1 MVLLVYKPS
10 NFITFNDLQD
20 TCSITGQPFYLNHV
34 GFQQT
39 DSFPGHLA
47 PQFWLVSTQLILS
60 IVIRPLYFRWPP
72 DNLLL
77 SQPSSTQHHSNIR
90 VYLQSTDSRRKF
102 EYHGKGI
109 CQLVLPEFAL
119 SQEVTGSNSNQQAQ
133 KKPETIFQDFQPF
146 AIACVRGFELSP
158 FPLNPH
164 RKEVSA
170 TVFSLVTGK
179 SQVFTI
185 IFFFQFFSQI

>member
-39 DSFPGHLA
+39 YSFPGHLA
-47 PQFWLVSTQLILS
+47 PQFWLVSTPLILS
-60 IVIRPLYFRWPP
+60 IVIRHLYFRWPP

-146 AIACVRGFELSP
+146 AIACVRGCCVP
-158 FPLNPH
+158 VA
-164 RKEVSA
+164 RV
-170 TVFSLVTGK
+170 
-179 SQVFTI
+179 
-185 IFFFQFFSQI
+185 

>member
-1 MVLLVYKPS
+1 MLLIYKPS

-39 DSFPGHLA
+39 YSFPGHLA

-77 SQPSSTQHHSNIR
+77 SQPSSTQHHNNIKI
-90 VYLQSTDSRRKF
+90 YTIHWLLRKVWVSWKRHF
-102 EYHGKGI
+102 PADFTQI
-109 CQLVLPEFAL
+109 FL
-119 SQEVTGSNSNQQAQ
+119 VTGSH
-133 KKPETIFQDFQPF
+133 
-146 AIACVRGFELSP
+146 RFELKLTSTKKAGNHWFFKVSSLSSKRALEDSNPRP
-158 FPLNPH
+158 FGP
-164 RKEVSA
+164 
-170 TVFSLVTGK
+170 
-179 SQVFTI
+179 
-185 IFFFQFFSQI
+185 

>member
-1 MVLLVYKPS
+1 MLLIYKPS

-77 SQPSSTQHHSNIR
+77 SQSSSTQHHNNIR
-90 VYLQSTDSRRKF
+90 VYIQSTDSWGKS

-109 CQLVLPEFAL
+109 CQLISPEISL
-119 SQEVTGSNSNQQAQ
+119 SQEVTGSNSNWQVQ
-133 KKPETIFQDFQPF
+133 KKPETIVQGFQPF
-146 AIACVRGFELSP
+146 VKACVRGCCVP
-158 FPLNPH
+158 VA
-164 RKEVSA
+164 RV
-170 TVFSLVTGK
+170 
-179 SQVFTI
+179 
-185 IFFFQFFSQI
+185 

>member
-1 MVLLVYKPS
+1 MLLIYKPS

-47 PQFWLVSTQLILS
+47 PQFWLVSKQLILS
-60 IVIRPLYFRWPP
+60 IVIRHLYFRWPP

-77 SQPSSTQHHSNIR
+77 SQSSSTQHHNNIR
-90 VYLQSTDSRRKF
+90 VYIQSTDSWWKS

-109 CQLVLPEFAL
+109 CQLISPKFSL
-119 SQEVTGSNSNQQAQ
+119 SQEVTGSSSNSQTQ
-133 KKPETIFQDFQPF
+133 KSRKPLIFQGFQPF
-146 AIACVRGFELSP
+146 DIACIRGCWVP
-158 FPLNPH
+158 VA
-164 RKEVSA
+164 RV
-170 TVFSLVTGK
+170 
-179 SQVFTI
+179 
-185 IFFFQFFSQI
+185 